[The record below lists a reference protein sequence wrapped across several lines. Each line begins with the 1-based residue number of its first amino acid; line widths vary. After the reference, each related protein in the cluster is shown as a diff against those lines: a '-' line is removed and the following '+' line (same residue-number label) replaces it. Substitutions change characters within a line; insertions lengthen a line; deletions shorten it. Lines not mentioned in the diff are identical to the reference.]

1 MTQFEYIKSL
11 DVKQLAFYINSLYIR
26 YQIYLMIEMCKHRNL
41 EFTSYLPHPAL
52 TICKANPDSL
62 NIYETIYEKSIEE
75 IGELFFELYDAA
87 KKKVQKTLCDKGFN
101 INLVDL
107 SPDIYIQD
115 NINWLNSK
123 LHKKE
128 EK

>member
-1 MTQFEYIKSL
+1 
-11 DVKQLAFYINSLYIR
+11 
-26 YQIYLMIEMCKHRNL
+26 MIEMCKHRNL

-62 NIYETIYEKSIEE
+62 NIYETIYEKTIEE